1 MKRNEKYVEKSP
13 LKIRNSKIFPLLF
26 IIQRERERG
35 EIIIILFFLNKKGFK
50 FCEINLK
57 FLYSGNFC

>member
-35 EIIIILFFLNKKGFK
+35 EIIILFF
-50 FCEINLK
+50 
-57 FLYSGNFC
+57 